1 MPINRSITNFV
12 GAVHE
17 MRAERRPEP
26 IVLRGPSGGFNRQV
40 ILREAHRRARML
52 HCSGMPYRDKL
63 ALSLRSTWEMARKS
77 GKPFSPSQ
85 VDRRWPRS
93 RLLASANQGARA

>member
-1 MPINRSITNFV
+1 MAIQRRINFV
-12 GAVHE
+12 GAMHE
-17 MRAERRPEP
+17 MRSERRPEP
-26 IVLRGPSGGFNRQV
+26 IVLRGPSGGFN
-40 ILREAHRRARML
+40 
-52 HCSGMPYRDKL
+52 RDKL

>member
-1 MPINRSITNFV
+1 MTSRRSITNFA
-12 GAVHE
+12 AVVSD

-26 IVLRGPSGGFNRQV
+26 IVLRNPSGGFNCQG

-52 HCSGMPYRDKL
+52 HCSGMSYRDKL
-63 ALSLRSTWEMARKS
+63 AMSLRSTWEMSRKS

-85 VDRRWPRS
+85 VDRRWPLS
-93 RLLASANQGARA
+93 RLLASALEARS